1 MGKTPWIDFPNIE
14 DRKAAKIRHFL
25 MRLDR
30 SFECEIHPEG
40 LRFRFAERSF
50 ATIIAPELKEGVFS
64 HFLLKMRVSR
74 ARRSNPVHFKPVE

>member
-1 MGKTPWIDFPNIE
+1 MHKTPWIDFPKIE

-25 MRLDR
+25 MRLDK

-50 ATIIAPELKEGVFS
+50 ATIIAPELAEGVFP

-74 ARRSNPVHFKPVE
+74 ARGSHPVHFRAV